1 MSRPLSQGDTF
12 KDRDVQ
18 SLMKIA
24 ARVSLDRKLREADR
38 QEIKK
43 YLKKAITLL
52 LNAER
57 DALSPKPAKKSA

>member
-1 MSRPLSQGDTF
+1 MSRPLSQGDAF

-24 ARVSLDRKLREADR
+24 ARVNLDRKLREADR
-38 QEIKK
+38 QAIKK
-43 YLKKAITLL
+43 HLKAAITLL

-57 DALSPKPAKKSA
+57 DALSTTK